1 MIIWWKEIRSIL
13 PLWLGVLAAMWL
25 PELLNLRPF
34 GMERKE
40 WLLVSTVIGGACIAT
55 TVYAREFHD
64 RTMLWQLVQPV
75 GRLSILGR
83 KFGLLLIAL
92 APIIVLAFSLDSSRP
107 WLTSIEGR
115 YVATVLGG
123 TLLAIGLTSV
133 CLLSILTRNML
144 GTAVMTVVL
153 PLLLVGILIP
163 WIEWLG
169 EGYFASPAVPILCAF
184 LSYSV
189 VTGIA
194 AVLLW
199 RRMELLGDAV
209 AISGID
215 VRVFSRLTADTAFK
229 LRSASAV
236 LFRKELGLLR
246 FVFWITALYLVSTG
260 LYLFSSLVLNSM
272 EEDALRGLQG
282 FSIAT
287 THPGLYRLR
296 EVWDPLGAMTFGFHF
311 ALVPA
316 LCGGLA
322 FGEET
327 YFGTRAWQLCQS
339 VSLTRQWLVKL
350 GTAAGLS
357 ILAGLLVPA
366 VVLFLG
372 SIVPGTENIRPRL
385 DADGLSQALCI
396 HLLVFATTAW
406 CASWSRTTASAVA
419 KALLLLVGLFMLNSS
434 AAEWSPNLG
443 LDWRV
448 TALPVAI
455 CALVLTFPNF
465 KTIELPARRWVAQ
478 LLVLALVAAAA
489 VFFQESS
496 LGAGLRF

>member
-25 PELLNLRPF
+25 PGLLEFRPF
-34 GMERKE
+34 GMDLNA
-40 WLLVSTVIGGACIAT
+40 WLVFSTVIGGACLAT

-75 GRLSILGR
+75 SRLTILVR
-83 KFGLLLIAL
+83 KFVLLI
-92 APIIVLAFSLDSSRP
+92 IAFVPLIAMNVVEHPAKWSEPSAI
-107 WLTSIEGR
+107 WW
-115 YVATVLGG
+115 VLGS
-123 TLLAIGLTSV
+123 LVAIGLTSV
-133 CLLSILTRNML
+133 CLLSLLTRNML
-144 GTAVMTVVL
+144 ATAVMTFVL
-153 PLLLVGILIP
+153 PTLLVAILIP
-163 WIEWLG
+163 LVEWLG
-169 EGYFASPAVPILCAF
+169 SRVVSPSVPILGAF
-184 LSYSV
+184 LSYSLL
-189 VTGIA
+189 TGIA

-199 RRMELLGDAV
+199 RRMELRGEAV

-215 VRVFSRLTADTAFK
+215 LRLFSRLTADTAFK

-246 FVFWITALYLVSTG
+246 FVFWITALYLVATG

-272 EEDALRGLQG
+272 VEDALRGLQG

-296 EVWDPLGAMTFGFHF
+296 EVWDPLGAVTFGFHF